1 MSLTIECQPRPE
13 GVNPRALRRDGL
25 LPVNLYG
32 HKGAGSDVYVV
43 NYKEALTLLKQV
55 TPNETVVEL
64 KTPDWSGS
72 TVIREIQSHP
82 WKRFLYHLS
91 FFHTD
96 AA

>member
-13 GVNPRALRRDGL
+13 GINPRALRRDGL

-32 HKGAGSDVYVV
+32 HKGAESDVFVV
-43 NYKEALTLLKQV
+43 NYKEALNLLKQAQ
-55 TPNETVVEL
+55 PNETVIEV

-72 TVIREIQSHP
+72 AVIREIQSHP
-82 WKRFLYHLS
+82 WKRSLYHLS